1 MTTLWLSCLNKY
13 KGTTRQQSQSYASC
27 ALIRIDTINIIYLR
41 LAEVF
46 GDETDGLGTEVFGM
60 EALATIGEGI
70 GQRRTT
76 SYPRIQAVQRHMR
89 VAIRKIHH
97 SKFGFTVGFRHIF
110 MILLVVKL

>member
-1 MTTLWLSCLNKY
+1 MKM
-13 KGTTRQQSQSYASC
+13 RA
-27 ALIRIDTINIIYLR
+27 LR

-70 GQRRTT
+70 GQT

-89 VAIRKIHH
+89 VAIREIHH

-110 MILLVVKL
+110 KILLVVKL

>member
-1 MTTLWLSCLNKY
+1 MKM
-13 KGTTRQQSQSYASC
+13 GA
-27 ALIRIDTINIIYLR
+27 LR

-70 GQRRTT
+70 GQRRAT

-89 VAIRKIHH
+89 VAIR
-97 SKFGFTVGFRHIF
+97 TVGFRHIF

>member
-1 MTTLWLSCLNKY
+1 MKM
-13 KGTTRQQSQSYASC
+13 GA
-27 ALIRIDTINIIYLR
+27 LR

-89 VAIRKIHH
+89 VAIREIHH
-97 SKFGFTVGFRHIF
+97 SKFGFTVGFRHKSK
-110 MILLVVKL
+110 ILLVVKF

>member
-1 MTTLWLSCLNKY
+1 MKM
-13 KGTTRQQSQSYASC
+13 RA
-27 ALIRIDTINIIYLR
+27 LR

-70 GQRRTT
+70 GQRRAT

-89 VAIRKIHH
+89 VAIRF
-97 SKFGFTVGFRHIF
+97 SATCG
-110 MILLVVKL
+110 LLSGKYIIASSDLP